1 VALTRTSESYSFGV
15 FSARTKPAHYPLSW
29 YQVTSQSYA
38 QSQSTE
44 IMIERNQKRF
54 GQVHGRPFTD
64 SPLQYWVV
72 YHGTSKSADAVLR
85 GGLPPDQLAQCTEG
99 VQARL
104 EALQQEIVPAN
115 SADTYITAANLWSG
129 FKAWREKQR
138 PRPRPL
144 PVNISDI
151 LHSPPS
157 NASQSMMTLVASV
170 IESLVYSPIW
180 FTAVYC

>member
-1 VALTRTSESYSFGV
+1 
-15 FSARTKPAHYPLSW
+15 
-29 YQVTSQSYA
+29 
-38 QSQSTE
+38 
-44 IMIERNQKRF
+44 MIERNQKRF

-104 EALQQEIVPAN
+104 EALQQEIVPVN

-129 FKAWREKQR
+129 FKATSASPSPSSQHLGYSKSFAAFERIPEYDDTR
-138 PRPRPL
+138 R
-144 PVNISDI
+144 VSD
-151 LHSPPS
+151 
-157 NASQSMMTLVASV
+157 
-170 IESLVYSPIW
+170 
-180 FTAVYC
+180 